1 MSKEQATVAA
11 IPEFTFSDLEAAD
24 TSVMTVEVNGKLT
37 NWTWTFAGPGHPA
50 TVAQSNRMAR
60 ERLHADRLKEQS
72 VTNGKKWK
80 APEETVDEVR
90 ERNVRSIVERIV
102 DWSPV
107 KIDGELYPFTADNA
121 YNLLIDRSRV
131 GLLTQATEFLFADN
145 SFTQRSGGNS

>member
-1 MSKEQATVAA
+1 MTKDQAASA
-11 IPEFTFSDLEAAD
+11 IPEFSLTDLEAAD
-24 TSVMTVEVNGKLT
+24 TSIMTVEVNGKLT
-37 NWTWTFAGPGHPA
+37 DWTWTFAGPGHPQ

-60 ERLHADRLKEQS
+60 ERLHQDRLKEQS
-72 VTNGKKWK
+72 ITNGKKWK

-90 ERNVRSIVERIV
+90 ERNVRSIIERML

-107 KIDGELYPFTADNA
+107 KIDGELYPFTPDNA
-121 YNLLIDRSRV
+121 YKLLIDRRRV